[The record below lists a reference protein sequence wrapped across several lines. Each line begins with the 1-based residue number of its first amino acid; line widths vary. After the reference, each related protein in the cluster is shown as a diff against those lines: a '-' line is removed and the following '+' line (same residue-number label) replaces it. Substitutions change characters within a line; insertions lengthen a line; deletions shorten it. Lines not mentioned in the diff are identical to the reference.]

1 MHSRGGPRAQAPQQ
15 RNRQGAQSPHACKR
29 CVALRA
35 APPLRHRA
43 ATGAALPLRTQLTRQ
58 HARAQMATFAALRID
73 PYTRT
78 ATVVRLPAT
87 PPGVEA
93 PGALYRY
100 AADANHVP
108 RQHWRVLAPLV
119 HAGRTD
125 NYVISAGTTM
135 DLGVRQ
141 VYTHTEHRGMLWT
154 RDDTTPAGTPE
165 RDAIPGFVLLDSAQP
180 GVYWNGCAY
189 LVLYR
194 RDGLQTIDNLA
205 FLEVTARAAVG
216 WERVPGVA
224 QLSRMILT
232 LDQPGR
238 PVTSYTVPSCAAC
251 GVRVDEHP
259 RRCAACQRVY
269 YCGRACQLA
278 HWREHRALCRA
289 AVAAAAAAE

>member
-1 MHSRGGPRAQAPQQ
+1 M
-15 RNRQGAQSPHACKR
+15 
-29 CVALRA
+29 
-35 APPLRHRA
+35 A
-43 ATGAALPLRTQLTRQ
+43 ATFP
-58 HARAQMATFAALRID
+58 ALRID

-87 PPGVEA
+87 PPGAGA
-93 PGALYRY
+93 PGAMYRY
-100 AADANHVP
+100 AADANHMPP
-108 RQHWRVLAPLV
+108 RHWPLLAPLV

-125 NYVISAGTTM
+125 GYVFSAESSTL

-154 RDDTTPAGTPE
+154 RDDTPTAGTPE

-180 GVYWNGCAY
+180 GVYWSGCAY

-194 RDGLQTIDNLA
+194 RGGVQTIDNPA

-224 QLSRMILT
+224 QLSRMVLT
-232 LDQPGR
+232 WDHPGR
-238 PVTSYTVPSCAAC
+238 PVTSYTVPTCVAC

-259 RRCAACQRVY
+259 QRCAACQRVY

-278 HWREHRALCRA
+278 HWRAHKALCRA
-289 AVAAAAAAE
+289 AVAAAAAAAAAAAE